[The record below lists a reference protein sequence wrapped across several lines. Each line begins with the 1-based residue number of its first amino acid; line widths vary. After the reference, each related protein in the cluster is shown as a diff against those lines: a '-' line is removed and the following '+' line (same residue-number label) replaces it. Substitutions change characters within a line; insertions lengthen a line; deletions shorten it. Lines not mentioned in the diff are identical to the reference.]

1 MEHKYIQTAIDYK
14 KNVAGKFV
22 LVEGAKLKQRIDGE
36 RFAVTRKI
44 DGHMQVVFYVDGQVT
59 EQLEPSSSLERPS
72 RDGTRRSQVFMLN
85 ANGKEKASEGLKCL
99 DAFAEAVKAAG
110 LKQAIIAAEL
120 YLPRPEGRPRCGD
133 VQAALADD
141 AKRDQ
146 LALAPFDIVEL
157 DGEKWQAEH
166 YADTHNKLCTIFQ
179 NEQVKP
185 VQNRNASSKDE
196 VQEIFDEWVGGE
208 GAEGL
213 VVHSESPIV
222 WKVKERHTIDA
233 AVIGYTTAE
242 RGIRDL
248 MFAVRR
254 PDGLFQMFVL
264 GSTGLTD
271 EQRADI
277 AQRLSTKHVES
288 QYVLSD
294 SRGIAYQMVKPELVF
309 EISVLELVARGN
321 DDKIKMNPLLRY
333 LPSPVGEGPGGEAGW
348 LMEGTTPGVT
358 ALGITLERE
367 RTDKQPTETDVR
379 ISQLTDIC
387 PFEEVENSKLS
398 TLNSQLLERHV
409 YKKVSG
415 EKVMLHKF
423 LLWKTNK
430 EQSGRYPA
438 YIIYHT
444 DYSSARKEMIKR
456 DMLYS
461 NDEQQ
466 IRDLLAAE
474 IADNVKKGWEEV

>member
-1 MEHKYIQTAIDYK
+1 MIEQKYIQDAIDYK

-22 LVEGAKLKQRIDGE
+22 LVEGAKLKQRIDGQ

-44 DGHMQVVFYVDGQVT
+44 DGHMQVVFFVDGN
-59 EQLEPSSSLERPS
+59 
-72 RDGTRRSQVFMLN
+72 VFMLN
-85 ANGKEKASEGLKCL
+85 ASGKERASGLKCL

-120 YLPRPEGRPRCGD
+120 YLPRDGGRPRCGD

-146 LALAPFDIVEL
+146 LALAPFDIIEL
-157 DGEKWQAEH
+157 DGEAWKASH

-185 VQNRNASSKDE
+185 VQMRNASSNDE
-196 VQEIFDEWVGGE
+196 VQQIYEEWVEGE

-222 WKVKERHTIDA
+222 WKVKTRHTIDA
-233 AVIGYTTAE
+233 AVIGYTTAD

-254 PDGLFQMFVL
+254 PDGLFQMFAL
-264 GSTGLTD
+264 GSTGMTD
-271 EQRADI
+271 EDRADI
-277 AQRLSTKHVES
+277 AKRLSEKHVES

-321 DDKIKMNPLLRY
+321 DDKVKMNPLLKY
-333 LPSPVGEGPGGEAGW
+333 DEAQGW
-348 LMEGTTPGVT
+348 LMKSTTPGVSV
-358 ALGITLERE
+358 LGITLERE
-367 RTDKQPTETDVR
+367 RTDKQPNETDVR

-387 PFEEVENSKLS
+387 PFEEPEGGKAEMAKSE
-398 TLNSQLLERHV
+398 LLERHV

-438 YIIYHT
+438 YVFYHT

-456 DMLYS
+456 DMAYS
-461 NDEQQ
+461 SDEQQ
-466 IRDLLAAE
+466 IRDILAAE
-474 IADNVKKGWEEV
+474 IADNIKKGWEEVK

>member
-1 MEHKYIQTAIDYK
+1 MEQKYIQTAIDYK
-14 KNVAGKFV
+14 KNIAGKFV
-22 LVEGAKLKQRIDGE
+22 LVEGAKLKQRVEGE
-36 RFAVTRKI
+36 RISVTKKI
-44 DGHMQVVFYVDGQVT
+44 DGHLQVVFWQDG
-59 EQLEPSSSLERPS
+59 S
-72 RDGTRRSQVFMLN
+72 VFMLN
-85 ANGKEKASEGLKCL
+85 ASGKQKAESLKCL
-99 DAFAEAVKAAG
+99 DAFAEAMNAAG
-110 LKQAIIAAEL
+110 VKSATIAAEL
-120 YLPRPEGRPRCGD
+120 YLPRPDGRPRCGD
-133 VQAALADD
+133 VAAALADD
-141 AKRDQ
+141 AKRNE
-146 LALAPFDIVEL
+146 LCLAPFDIIEL
-157 DGEKWQAEH
+157 DGEQWKAQH
-166 YADTHNKLCTIFQ
+166 YSETHNKLCTIFSD
-179 NEQVKP
+179 EKVKP
-185 VQNRNASSKDE
+185 VQMRNASNHDE
-196 VQEIFDEWVGGE
+196 VQEIYDEWVVGE

-213 VVHSESPIV
+213 VVHSESPMV
-222 WKVKERHTIDA
+222 WKVKPRHTIDA
-233 AVIGYTTAE
+233 AVIGYTTAD

-264 GSTGLTD
+264 GSTGLKD
-271 EQRADI
+271 EERADI
-277 AQRLSTKHVES
+277 AKRLGEKHVES

-333 LPSPVGEGPGGEAGW
+333 DEQQGW
-348 LMEGTTPGVT
+348 LMEGTTPGVV
-358 ALGITLERE
+358 ALGITIDQE
-367 RTDKQPTETDVR
+367 RTDKQPNETDVR

-387 PFEEVENSKLS
+387 PFEEPEGGKAELAKSE
-398 TLNSQLLERHV
+398 LLERHV

-444 DYSSARKEMIKR
+444 DFSSSRKEMIKR

-474 IADNVKKGWEEV
+474 IADNVKKGWEEVK

>member
-1 MEHKYIQTAIDYK
+1 MIDQKYIQTAIDYK

-22 LVEGAKLKQRIDGE
+22 LVEGAKLKQRVDGQ

-44 DGHMQVVFYVDGQVT
+44 DGHMQVVFFVDG
-59 EQLEPSSSLERPS
+59 
-72 RDGTRRSQVFMLN
+72 QVFMLN
-85 ANGKEKASEGLKCL
+85 ASGKQKAEQLKCL

-110 LKQAIIAAEL
+110 VKKAIIAAEL
-120 YLPRPEGRPRCGD
+120 YLPREGGRPRCGD

-157 DGEKWQAEH
+157 DGEAWKAEH

-179 NEQVKP
+179 NEQVRP
-185 VQNRNASSKDE
+185 VQMRNATSNDE
-196 VQEIFDEWVGGE
+196 VKEIYEEWVEGE

-222 WKVKERHTIDA
+222 WKVKTRHTIDA
-233 AVIGYTTAE
+233 AVIGYTTAD

-271 EQRADI
+271 EERVDI
-277 AQRLSTKHVES
+277 AKRLNEKHVES

-309 EISVLELVARGN
+309 EINVLELVARGN
-321 DDKIKMNPLLRY
+321 DDKIKMNPLLKY
-333 LPSPVGEGPGGEAGW
+333 DEAQGW
-348 LMEGTTPGVT
+348 LMEGVTPGVV
-358 ALGITLERE
+358 ALGITIDHERA
-367 RTDKQPTETDVR
+367 DKQPSETDVR

-387 PFEEVENSKLS
+387 PFEEPDSSSSATSVPSE
-398 TLNSQLLERHV
+398 LLERHV

-444 DYSSARKEMIKR
+444 DFSSGRKEMIKR

-466 IRDLLAAE
+466 IRELLAAE
-474 IADNVKKGWEEV
+474 IADNIKKGWEEV

>member
-1 MEHKYIQTAIDYK
+1 MEQKYIQAAIDYK
-14 KNVAGKFV
+14 KNIAGKFV
-22 LVEGAKLKQRIDGE
+22 LVEGAKLKQRVEGE
-36 RFAVTRKI
+36 RICVTKKI
-44 DGHMQVVFYVDGQVT
+44 DGHLQVVFWQDG
-59 EQLEPSSSLERPS
+59 S
-72 RDGTRRSQVFMLN
+72 VFMLN
-85 ANGKEKASEGLKCL
+85 ASGKQRAENLKCL
-99 DAFAEAVKAAG
+99 DAFAEMMKADGVKSAT
-110 LKQAIIAAEL
+110 IAAEL
-120 YLPRPEGRPRCGD
+120 YLPREEGRPRNGD
-133 VQAALADD
+133 VNKALADD
-141 AKRDQ
+141 ALKDQ
-146 LALAPFDIVEL
+146 LCLAPFDIIEL
-157 DGEKWQAEH
+157 DGNLWKAEH
-166 YADTHNKLCTIFQ
+166 YSETHNKLCSIFL

-185 VQNRNASSKDE
+185 VQMRNASNDEE
-196 VQEIFDEWVGGE
+196 VQEIYDEWVVGE

-213 VVHSESPIV
+213 VIHSESPIV
-222 WKVKERHTIDA
+222 WKVKPRHTIDA
-233 AVIGYTTAE
+233 VVIGYTTTD

-248 MFAVRR
+248 MLAVRR
-254 PDGLFQMFVL
+254 EDGLFQMFVI

-333 LPSPVGEGPGGEAGW
+333 LPSPVGEGAGGEAGW
-348 LMEGTTPGVT
+348 LMEGTTPGVV
-358 ALGITLERE
+358 ALGITIDQE
-367 RTDKQPTETDVR
+367 RTDKQPNETDVR

-387 PFEEVENSKLS
+387 PFEEPEGGKAELAKSELI
-398 TLNSQLLERHV
+398 ERHV

-444 DYSSARKEMIKR
+444 DFSSSRKELIKR

-474 IADNVKKGWEEV
+474 IEDNIKKGWEEV

>member
-1 MEHKYIQTAIDYK
+1 MANNAMEQKYIQTAIDYK

-44 DGHMQVVFYVDGQVT
+44 DGHMQVVFFVDG
-59 EQLEPSSSLERPS
+59 
-72 RDGTRRSQVFMLN
+72 QVFMLN
-85 ANGKEKASEGLKCL
+85 ANGKQKAEQLKCL

-110 LKQAIIAAEL
+110 LKQAVIAAEL

-157 DGEKWQAEH
+157 DGEKWHAEH
-166 YADTHNKLCTIFQ
+166 YNDTHNKLCTIFQ

-185 VQNRNASSKDE
+185 VQKRNASSKDE
-196 VQEIFDEWVGGE
+196 VQEIFDEWVGVE

-213 VVHSESPIV
+213 VVHCESPIV

-233 AVIGYTTAE
+233 AVIGYTTAD

-321 DDKIKMNPLLRY
+321 DDKIRMNPLLRY
-333 LPSPVGEGPGGEAGW
+333 DDRAGW
-348 LMEGTTPGVT
+348 LMEGTTPGVSV
-358 ALGITLERE
+358 LGITVERE
-367 RTDKQPTETDVR
+367 RTDKQPNETDVR

-387 PFEEVENSKLS
+387 PFEESGGGKAELAKSELI
-398 TLNSQLLERHV
+398 ERHV

-438 YIIYHT
+438 YIIFHT
-444 DYSSARKEMIKR
+444 DFSSARKELIKR

-474 IADNVKKGWEEV
+474 IAANVKKGWEEV

>member
-1 MEHKYIQTAIDYK
+1 MIEQKYIQTAIDYK

-44 DGHMQVVFYVDGQVT
+44 DGHMQVVFYVDGQV
-59 EQLEPSSSLERPS
+59 
-72 RDGTRRSQVFMLN
+72 FMLN
-85 ANGKEKASEGLKCL
+85 ANGKQKAEKLKCL

-110 LKQAIIAAEL
+110 LKQAVIAAEL

-157 DGEKWQAEH
+157 DGEKWHAEH

-185 VQNRNASSKDE
+185 VQMRNASSNDE
-196 VQEIFDEWVGGE
+196 VQQIYEEWVECE

-213 VVHSESPIV
+213 VVHSEAPIV
-222 WKVKERHTIDA
+222 WKVKTRHTIDA

-321 DDKIKMNPLLRY
+321 DDKIKMNPLLKFD
-333 LPSPVGEGPGGEAGW
+333 EAQGW
-348 LMEGTTPGVT
+348 LMEGTTPGVS
-358 ALGITLERE
+358 ALGITIDQE
-367 RTDKQPTETDVR
+367 RTDKQPNEIDVR
-379 ISQLTDIC
+379 ISQLIDIC
-387 PFEEVENSKLS
+387 PFEEPEGVSAKLEKS
-398 TLNSQLLERHV
+398 ELLERHV

-415 EKVMLHKF
+415 AKVMLHKF

-438 YIIYHT
+438 FIIYHT
-444 DYSSARKEMIKR
+444 DYSSSRKEMIKR

-474 IADNVKKGWEEV
+474 IADNVKKGWEEVK

>member
-1 MEHKYIQTAIDYK
+1 MEQKYIQTAIDYK

-44 DGHMQVVFYVDGQVT
+44 DGHMQVVFYVDGQV
-59 EQLEPSSSLERPS
+59 
-72 RDGTRRSQVFMLN
+72 FMLN
-85 ANGKEKASEGLKCL
+85 ANGKQKAEKLKCL
-99 DAFAEAVKAAG
+99 DVFAESVKAAG
-110 LKQAIIAAEL
+110 LKQAVIAAEL

-133 VQAALADD
+133 VQAALAND
-141 AKRDQ
+141 AKRDL
-146 LALAPFDIVEL
+146 LALAPFDIIEL
-157 DGEKWQAEH
+157 DGEAWKAEN

-185 VQNRNASSKDE
+185 VQMRNAFSNDE
-196 VQEIFDEWVGGE
+196 VQQIYEEWVEGE
-208 GAEGL
+208 CAEGL
-213 VVHSESPIV
+213 VVHSEAPIV
-222 WKVKERHTIDA
+222 WKVKTRHTIDA
-233 AVIGYTTAE
+233 AVIGYTTAD

-294 SRGIAYQMVKPELVF
+294 SRGIAYQMVKPKLVF

-321 DDKIKMNPLLRY
+321 DDKIRMNPLLKY
-333 LPSPVGEGPGGEAGW
+333 DEAQGW
-348 LMEGTTPGVT
+348 LMEGTTPGVS

-367 RTDKQPTETDVR
+367 RTDKQPTESDVR

-387 PFEEVENSKLS
+387 PFEEVEKSQTSNLK
-398 TLNSQLLERHV
+398 SQLLERHV

-415 EKVMLHKF
+415 AKVMLHKF

-461 NDEQQ
+461 DDEQQ

-474 IADNVKKGWEEV
+474 IADNVKKGWEKV

>member
-1 MEHKYIQTAIDYK
+1 M
-14 KNVAGKFV
+14 
-22 LVEGAKLKQRIDGE
+22 
-36 RFAVTRKI
+36 
-44 DGHMQVVFYVDGQVT
+44 
-59 EQLEPSSSLERPS
+59 
-72 RDGTRRSQVFMLN
+72 
-85 ANGKEKASEGLKCL
+85 
-99 DAFAEAVKAAG
+99 
-110 LKQAIIAAEL
+110 
-120 YLPRPEGRPRCGD
+120 
-133 VQAALADD
+133 
-141 AKRDQ
+141 
-146 LALAPFDIVEL
+146 
-157 DGEKWQAEH
+157 
-166 YADTHNKLCTIFQ
+166 
-179 NEQVKP
+179 
-185 VQNRNASSKDE
+185 
-196 VQEIFDEWVGGE
+196 
-208 GAEGL
+208 
-213 VVHSESPIV
+213 
-222 WKVKERHTIDA
+222 KERHTIDA
-233 AVIGYTTAE
+233 AVIGYTTAD

-254 PDGLFQMFVL
+254 PDGLFQMFFL

-321 DDKIKMNPLLRY
+321 DDKIKMNPLLKY
-333 LPSPVGEGPGGEAGW
+333 DEAQGW
-348 LMEGTTPGVT
+348 LMEGVTPGVS
-358 ALGITLERE
+358 ALGITIDQE
-367 RTDKQPTETDVR
+367 RTDKQPNETDVR

-387 PFEEVENSKLS
+387 PFEEDPNLQLS
-398 TLNSQLLERHV
+398 TLNSQLSTILERHV
-409 YKKVSG
+409 YRKVSG

-444 DYSSARKEMIKR
+444 DFSSSRKELIKR

-474 IADNVKKGWEEV
+474 IADNIKKGWEEIK

>member
-1 MEHKYIQTAIDYK
+1 MIEQKYIQTAIDYK

-22 LVEGAKLKQRIDGE
+22 LVEGAKLKQRIDGQ

-44 DGHMQVVFYVDGQVT
+44 DGHMQVVFYVDN
-59 EQLEPSSSLERPS
+59 
-72 RDGTRRSQVFMLN
+72 QVFMLN
-85 ANGKEKASEGLKCL
+85 ANGREKASEGLKCL
-99 DAFAEAVKAAG
+99 NAFAEAVKAAG

-120 YLPRPEGRPRCGD
+120 YLPREGGRPRCGD
-133 VQAALADD
+133 VQAALAERLRVVERSSGID

-146 LALAPFDIVEL
+146 LALAPFDIIEL
-157 DGEKWQAEH
+157 DGEAWKAEH

-185 VQNRNASSKDE
+185 VQMRNASSNDE
-196 VQEIFDEWVGGE
+196 VQQIYEEWVEGE

-213 VVHSESPIV
+213 VAHSESPIV

-233 AVIGYTTAE
+233 AVIGYTTAD

-264 GSTGLTD
+264 GSTGMHD
-271 EQRADI
+271 EERADI
-277 AQRLSTKHVES
+277 AKRLSEKHVES

-321 DDKIKMNPLLRY
+321 DDKIKMNPLLKY
-333 LPSPVGEGPGGEAGW
+333 DEDQGW
-348 LMEGTTPGVT
+348 LMESTTPGVSV
-358 ALGITLERE
+358 LGITLERE
-367 RTDKQPTETDVR
+367 RTDKQPNETDVR

-387 PFEEVENSKLS
+387 PFEEVEKSQTSNLK
-398 TLNSQLLERHV
+398 SQLLERHV

-444 DYSSARKEMIKR
+444 DYSSSRKEMIKR

>member
-1 MEHKYIQTAIDYK
+1 MMDQKYIQTAIDYK

-22 LVEGAKLKQRIDGE
+22 LVEGAKLKQRIDGQ

-44 DGHMQVVFYVDGQVT
+44 DGHMQVVFFVDGQV
-59 EQLEPSSSLERPS
+59 L
-72 RDGTRRSQVFMLN
+72 MLN
-85 ANGKEKASEGLKCL
+85 ANGKQKAEKLKCL

-110 LKQAIIAAEL
+110 LKQAVIAAEL
-120 YLPRPEGRPRCGD
+120 YLSRPEGRPRCGD
-133 VQAALADD
+133 VQAALAERLRVGERSSGID

-146 LALAPFDIVEL
+146 LALAPFDIIEL
-157 DGEKWQAEH
+157 DGEAWKAEH

-185 VQNRNASSKDE
+185 VQMRNASSNDE
-196 VQEIFDEWVGGE
+196 VQQIYEEWVEGE

-213 VVHSESPIV
+213 VVHSEAPIV

-233 AVIGYTTAE
+233 AVIGYTTAD

-254 PDGLFQMFVL
+254 PDGLFQLFVL
-264 GSTGLTD
+264 GSTGLKD
-271 EQRADI
+271 EERADI
-277 AQRLSTKHVES
+277 AKRLGEKHVES

-309 EISVLELVARGN
+309 EISVLELVVRGN
-321 DDKIKMNPLLRY
+321 DDKIKMNPLLKY
-333 LPSPVGEGPGGEAGW
+333 DEAQGW
-348 LMEGTTPGVT
+348 LMESTTPGVSV
-358 ALGITLERE
+358 LGITLERE
-367 RTDKQPTETDVR
+367 RTDKQPNETDVR

-387 PFEEVENSKLS
+387 PFEEPEGGSALS
-398 TLNSQLLERHV
+398 RQPSTLLERHV

-415 EKVMLHKF
+415 AKVMLHKF

-474 IADNVKKGWEEV
+474 IADNVKKGWEKYNIIKPHDV

>member
-1 MEHKYIQTAIDYK
+1 MIEQKYIQTAIDYK

-22 LVEGAKLKQRIDGE
+22 LVEGAKLKQRIDGQ

-44 DGHMQVVFYVDGQVT
+44 DGHMQVVFFVDGQVT
-59 EQLEPSSSLERPS
+59 EQREPSNSLERPS

-85 ANGKEKASEGLKCL
+85 ANGREKASEGLKCL
-99 DAFAEAVKAAG
+99 DTFAEAVKAAG

-120 YLPRPEGRPRCGD
+120 YLPSPRPRCGD

-141 AKRDQ
+141 TKRDQ
-146 LALAPFDIVEL
+146 LALAPFDIIEL
-157 DGEKWQAEH
+157 DGEAWKAEH
-166 YADTHNKLCTIFQ
+166 YVDTHNKLCTIFQ

-185 VQNRNASSKDE
+185 VQMRNASSNDE
-196 VQEIFDEWVGGE
+196 VQQIYEEWVESE

-213 VVHSESPIV
+213 VVHSEAPIV
-222 WKVKERHTIDA
+222 WKVKTRHTIDA
-233 AVIGYTTAE
+233 AVIGYTTAD

-254 PDGLFQMFVL
+254 PDGFFQMFVL
-264 GSTGLTD
+264 GSTGLKD
-271 EQRADI
+271 EERADI
-277 AQRLSTKHVES
+277 AKRLGEKHVES

-321 DDKIKMNPLLRY
+321 DDKIKMNPLLKY
-333 LPSPVGEGPGGEAGW
+333 DEAQGW
-348 LMEGTTPGVT
+348 LMEGTTPGVVG
-358 ALGITLERE
+358 LGITIDQE
-367 RTDKQPTETDVR
+367 RTDKQPNETDVR

-387 PFEEVENSKLS
+387 PFEEPDANSQKL
-398 TLNSQLLERHV
+398 TAKSQLLERHV

-415 EKVMLHKF
+415 AKVMLHKF

-444 DYSSARKEMIKR
+444 DYSSGRKEMIKR

-461 NDEQQ
+461 NEEQQ

-474 IADNVKKGWEEV
+474 IADNVKKGWEKI

>member
-1 MEHKYIQTAIDYK
+1 MEQKYIQTAIDYK
-14 KNVAGKFV
+14 KNIAGKFV
-22 LVEGAKLKQRIDGE
+22 LVEGAKLKQRVEGE
-36 RFAVTRKI
+36 RLCVTKKI
-44 DGHMQVVFYVDGQVT
+44 DGHLQVVFWQDG
-59 EQLEPSSSLERPS
+59 
-72 RDGTRRSQVFMLN
+72 QVFMLN
-85 ANGKEKASEGLKCL
+85 ASGKQKAEKLKCL
-99 DAFAEAVKAAG
+99 DAFAEAMKAAG
-110 LKQAIIAAEL
+110 VKSATIAAEL
-120 YLPRPEGRPRCGD
+120 YLPRPDGRPRCGD
-133 VQAALADD
+133 VAAALADD
-141 AKRDQ
+141 AKRDE
-146 LALAPFDIVEL
+146 LSLAPFDIIEL
-157 DGEKWQAEH
+157 DGEPWKVEH
-166 YADTHNKLCTIFQ
+166 YSETYKKLEKLFIVESLKLKVESSLVT
-179 NEQVKP
+179 P
-185 VQNRNASSKDE
+185 VQMRNATNHDE
-196 VQEIFDEWVGGE
+196 VQEIYDEWVVGE

-213 VVHSESPIV
+213 VVHSESPMV
-222 WKVKERHTIDA
+222 WKVKPRHTIDA
-233 AVIGYTTAE
+233 AVIGYTTAD

-333 LPSPVGEGPGGEAGW
+333 LPSPVGEGAGGEAGW
-348 LMEGTTPGVT
+348 LMEGTTPGVV
-358 ALGITLERE
+358 ALGITIDQE
-367 RTDKQPTETDVR
+367 RTDKQPNETDVR

-387 PFEEVENSKLS
+387 PFEEPEGGKAELAKSE
-398 TLNSQLLERHV
+398 LLERHV

-474 IADNVKKGWEEV
+474 IADNIKKGWEKV

>member
-1 MEHKYIQTAIDYK
+1 MIEQKYIQTAIDYK

-44 DGHMQVVFYVDGQVT
+44 DGHMQVVFFVDGN
-59 EQLEPSSSLERPS
+59 
-72 RDGTRRSQVFMLN
+72 VFMLN
-85 ANGKEKASEGLKCL
+85 ASGKERASGLNCL
-99 DAFAEAVKAAG
+99 DVFAEAVKAAG

-120 YLPRPEGRPRCGD
+120 YLPREGGRPRCGD

-157 DGEKWQAEH
+157 DGEKWHAEH

-185 VQNRNASSKDE
+185 VQMRNASSNDE

-213 VVHSESPIV
+213 VVHSESHIV

-233 AVIGYTTAE
+233 AVIGYTTAD

-321 DDKIKMNPLLRY
+321 DDKIKMNPLLKY
-333 LPSPVGEGPGGEAGW
+333 DQEAGW
-348 LMEGTTPGVT
+348 LMEGTTPGVS

-367 RTDKQPTETDVR
+367 RTDKQPTESDVR

-387 PFEEVENSKLS
+387 PFEELDGGSAHLEKSE
-398 TLNSQLLERHV
+398 LLERHV

-415 EKVMLHKF
+415 AKVMLHKF

-444 DYSSARKEMIKR
+444 DFSSSRKELIKR

-474 IADNVKKGWEEV
+474 IADNIKKGWEEIK

>member
-1 MEHKYIQTAIDYK
+1 MIEQKYIQTAIDYK

-22 LVEGAKLKQRIDGE
+22 LVEGAKLKQRIDGQ

-44 DGHMQVVFYVDGQVT
+44 DGHMQVVFYVDGQV
-59 EQLEPSSSLERPS
+59 
-72 RDGTRRSQVFMLN
+72 FMLN
-85 ANGKEKASEGLKCL
+85 ANGKQKAEKLKCL
-99 DAFAEAVKAAG
+99 DAFSEAVKAAG
-110 LKQAIIAAEL
+110 LKQAVIAAEL

-133 VQAALADD
+133 VQAALAERLRVGERSSGID

-146 LALAPFDIVEL
+146 LVLAPFDIIEL
-157 DGEKWQAEH
+157 DEEKWHAEH

-185 VQNRNASSKDE
+185 VQMRNASSKDE
-196 VQEIFDEWVGGE
+196 VQEIFDEWVGDE

-213 VVHSESPIV
+213 VVHSEAPIV
-222 WKVKERHTIDA
+222 WKVKTRHTIDA

-264 GSTGLTD
+264 GSTGLKD
-271 EQRADI
+271 EERADI
-277 AQRLSTKHVES
+277 AKRLGEKHVES

-321 DDKIKMNPLLRY
+321 DDKIKMNPLLKY
-333 LPSPVGEGPGGEAGW
+333 DEAQGW
-348 LMEGTTPGVT
+348 LMEGVTPGVV
-358 ALGITLERE
+358 ALGITIDHE
-367 RTDKQPTETDVR
+367 RTDKQPNETDVR

-387 PFEEVENSKLS
+387 PFEEPEGGKAELAKSE
-398 TLNSQLLERHV
+398 LLERHV

-444 DYSSARKEMIKR
+444 DYSSSRKELIKR

-474 IADNVKKGWEEV
+474 IADNVKKGWEKV

>member
-1 MEHKYIQTAIDYK
+1 MEQKYIQTAIDYK

-22 LVEGAKLKQRIDGE
+22 LVEGAKLKQRVAGE

-44 DGHMQVVFYVDGQVT
+44 DGHMQVVFYVDGQV
-59 EQLEPSSSLERPS
+59 
-72 RDGTRRSQVFMLN
+72 FMLN
-85 ANGKEKASEGLKCL
+85 SSGKERAKNLKCL
-99 DAFAEAVKAAG
+99 DVFADAVKTAG
-110 LKQAIIAAEL
+110 LKQAVIAAEL
-120 YLPRPEGRPRCGD
+120 YLPRPEGRPRCGE
-133 VQAALADD
+133 VQTALVDD
-141 AKRDQ
+141 AKRDL
-146 LALAPFDIVEL
+146 LALAPFDIVEI
-157 DGEKWQAEH
+157 DGEKWHAEH
-166 YADTHNKLCTIFQ
+166 YADTHNKLCTIFKSQ
-179 NEQVKP
+179 TSNLNSQITP
-185 VQNRNASSKDE
+185 VQMRNASSVDE
-196 VQEIFDEWVGGE
+196 VKEIYDEWVVGE

-222 WKVKERHTIDA
+222 WKVKTRHTIDA
-233 AVIGYTTAE
+233 AVIGYTTSE
-242 RGIRDL
+242 LGVRDL
-248 MFAVRR
+248 MFAVLR

-277 AQRLSTKHVES
+277 AQRLSTRHVES

-294 SRGIAYQMVKPELVF
+294 SRGVAYQMVKPEMVF
-309 EISVLELVARGN
+309 EISMLELIARGN
-321 DDKIKMNPLLRY
+321 DDKIRMNPLLKY
-333 LPSPVGEGPGGEAGW
+333 DEAQGW
-348 LMEGTTPGVT
+348 LMEGNTPGVSV
-358 ALGITLERE
+358 LGITIDRE
-367 RTDKQPTETDVR
+367 RTDKQANETDVR

-387 PFEEVENSKLS
+387 PFEEVEKSQTSNLK
-398 TLNSQLLERHV
+398 SQLLERHV

-415 EKVMLHKF
+415 AKVMLHKF

-444 DYSSARKEMIKR
+444 DFSSGRKEMIKR

-474 IADNVKKGWEEV
+474 IADNVKKGWEEVK

>member
-1 MEHKYIQTAIDYK
+1 MIEQKYIQTAIDYK

-36 RFAVTRKI
+36 KFAVTRKI
-44 DGHMQVVFYVDGQVT
+44 DGHMQVVFYVDGQV
-59 EQLEPSSSLERPS
+59 
-72 RDGTRRSQVFMLN
+72 FMLN
-85 ANGKEKASEGLKCL
+85 ANGKQKAEHLKCL

-120 YLPRPEGRPRCGD
+120 YLPSEGGRPRCGD
-133 VQAALADD
+133 VQAALAND

-146 LALAPFDIVEL
+146 LALAPFDIIEL
-157 DGEKWQAEH
+157 DGEAWKAEH
-166 YADTHNKLCTIFQ
+166 YADTHNKLCAIFNSQ
-179 NEQVKP
+179 LIQP
-185 VQNRNASSKDE
+185 VQIRSASSIDE
-196 VQEIFDEWVGGE
+196 VKEIYDEWVEGE

-222 WKVKERHTIDA
+222 WKVKTRHTIDA
-233 AVIGYTTAE
+233 AVIGYTTAD

-248 MFAVRR
+248 MFAARR
-254 PDGLFQMFVL
+254 PDGLFQMFAL
-264 GSTGLTD
+264 GSTGMTD
-271 EQRADI
+271 EDRADI
-277 AQRLSTKHVES
+277 AKRLSEKHVES

-294 SRGIAYQMVKPELVF
+294 SRGIAYQMVKPEMVF

-321 DDKIKMNPLLRY
+321 DDKIKMNPLLKY
-333 LPSPVGEGPGGEAGW
+333 DEAQGW
-348 LMEGTTPGVT
+348 LMESTTPGVSV
-358 ALGITLERE
+358 LGITLERE
-367 RTDKQPTETDVR
+367 RTDKQPNETDVR

-387 PFEEVENSKLS
+387 PFEEPDANGQKPMAK
-398 TLNSQLLERHV
+398 SQLLERHV

-444 DYSSARKEMIKR
+444 DFSSSRKELIKR

-474 IADNVKKGWEEV
+474 IADNIKKGWEEVN

>member
-1 MEHKYIQTAIDYK
+1 MEQKYIQTAIDYK

-36 RFAVTRKI
+36 SFAVTRKI
-44 DGHMQVVFYVDGQVT
+44 DGHMQVVFFVDGQVT
-59 EQLEPSSSLERPS
+59 EQREPSSSLERPS

-85 ANGKEKASEGLKCL
+85 ASGKERAKDLKCL
-99 DAFAEAVKAAG
+99 DAFSEAVKAAG

-120 YLPRPEGRPRCGD
+120 YLPREGGRPRCGD

-146 LALAPFDIVEL
+146 LALAPFDIIEL
-157 DGEKWQAEH
+157 DGEAWKAEH

-185 VQNRNASSKDE
+185 VQMRNASSNDE
-196 VQEIFDEWVGGE
+196 VQQIYEEWVEGE

-213 VVHSESPIV
+213 VVHSEAPIV
-222 WKVKERHTIDA
+222 WKVKTRHTIDA
-233 AVIGYTTAE
+233 AVIGYTTAD

-254 PDGLFQMFVL
+254 PDGLFQMFAL
-264 GSTGLTD
+264 GSTGMTD
-271 EQRADI
+271 EDRADI
-277 AQRLSTKHVES
+277 AKRLSEKHVES

-321 DDKIKMNPLLRY
+321 DDKIKMNPLLKY
-333 LPSPVGEGPGGEAGW
+333 DEAQGW
-348 LMEGTTPGVT
+348 LMEGTTPGVV
-358 ALGITLERE
+358 ALGITIAQE
-367 RTDKQPTETDVR
+367 RTDKQPNETDVR

-387 PFEEVENSKLS
+387 PFEEPDANSQKL
-398 TLNSQLLERHV
+398 TAKSQLLERHV

-430 EQSGRYPA
+430 EKSGRYPA

-474 IADNVKKGWEEV
+474 IADNVKKGWEKI

>member
-1 MEHKYIQTAIDYK
+1 MEQKYIQFAIDYK
-14 KNVAGKFV
+14 KNIAGKFV
-22 LVEGAKLKQRIDGE
+22 LVEGAKLKQRVEGE
-36 RFAVTRKI
+36 RICVTKKI
-44 DGHMQVVFYVDGQVT
+44 DGHLQVVFWQD
-59 EQLEPSSSLERPS
+59 
-72 RDGTRRSQVFMLN
+72 SQAFMLN
-85 ANGKEKASEGLKCL
+85 ASGKQRAESLRCL
-99 DAFAEAVKAAG
+99 DAFAEAMKAAG
-110 LKQAIIAAEL
+110 VKSATIAAEL
-120 YLPRPEGRPRCGD
+120 YLPREEGRPRNGD
-133 VQAALADD
+133 VNKALADD
-141 AKRDQ
+141 ALKDQ
-146 LALAPFDIVEL
+146 LCLAPFDIIEL
-157 DGEKWQAEH
+157 DGNPWKAEH
-166 YADTHNKLCTIFQ
+166 YSETHNKLCTIFTVDM
-179 NEQVKP
+179 VKP
-185 VQNRNASSKDE
+185 VQMRNASNDDE
-196 VQEIFDEWVGGE
+196 VQEIYDEWVVGE

-213 VVHSESPIV
+213 VIHSESPIV
-222 WKVKERHTIDA
+222 WKVKPRHTIDA
-233 AVIGYTTAE
+233 VVIGYTTTD

-248 MFAVRR
+248 MLAVRR
-254 PDGLFQMFVL
+254 EDGLFQMFVL

-271 EQRADI
+271 DDRADI
-277 AQRLSTKHVES
+277 AKRLSEKHVES

-309 EISVLELVARGN
+309 EISVLELVVRGN
-321 DDKIKMNPLLRY
+321 DDKIKMNPLLKY
-333 LPSPVGEGPGGEAGW
+333 DEAQGW

-367 RTDKQPTETDVR
+367 RADKQPNETDVR

-387 PFEEVENSKLS
+387 PFEEPEGGSALS
-398 TLNSQLLERHV
+398 RQPSTLLERHV

-415 EKVMLHKF
+415 AKVMLHKF

-444 DYSSARKEMIKR
+444 DYSSGRKEMIKR

>member
-1 MEHKYIQTAIDYK
+1 MEQKYIQTAIDYK

-44 DGHMQVVFYVDGQVT
+44 DGHMQVVFYVDGQV
-59 EQLEPSSSLERPS
+59 
-72 RDGTRRSQVFMLN
+72 FMLN
-85 ANGKEKASEGLKCL
+85 ANGKQKAEQLKCL

-133 VQAALADD
+133 VQAALAD
-141 AKRDQ
+141 KRDQ

-185 VQNRNASSKDE
+185 VQMRNAASKDE

-233 AVIGYTTAE
+233 AVIGYTTAD

-321 DDKIKMNPLLRY
+321 DDKIKMNPLLKY
-333 LPSPVGEGPGGEAGW
+333 DEEAGW
-348 LMEGTTPGVT
+348 LMEGVTPGVV
-358 ALGITLERE
+358 ALGITIDHE
-367 RTDKQPTETDVR
+367 RTDKQPNETDVR
-379 ISQLTDIC
+379 ITQLTDIC
-387 PFEEVENSKLS
+387 PFEESEGGRAELAKSE
-398 TLNSQLLERHV
+398 LLERHV

-415 EKVMLHKF
+415 AKVMLHKF

-474 IADNVKKGWEEV
+474 IADNVKKGWEKVA

>member
-1 MEHKYIQTAIDYK
+1 MEQKYIQTAIDYK

-22 LVEGAKLKQRIDGE
+22 LVEGVKLKQRIDGE
-36 RFAVTRKI
+36 RFCVTRKI
-44 DGHMQVVFYVDGQVT
+44 DGHMQVVFYDGK
-59 EQLEPSSSLERPS
+59 
-72 RDGTRRSQVFMLN
+72 QVFMLN
-85 ANGKEKASEGLKCL
+85 ASGKERAKDLKCL
-99 DAFAEAVKAAG
+99 DVFAEAVKAVG
-110 LKQAIIAAEL
+110 LKQAIITAEL
-120 YLPRPEGRPRCGD
+120 YLPSPRPRCGD

-141 AKRDQ
+141 DKRNQ

-157 DGEKWQAEH
+157 DGEKWHAEH
-166 YADTHNKLCTIFQ
+166 YSDTHNKLCTIFQ

-185 VQNRNASSKDE
+185 VQMRNASSKDE

-233 AVIGYTTAE
+233 AAIGYTTAD

-294 SRGIAYQMVKPELVF
+294 SRGIAYQMVMPELVF

-321 DDKIKMNPLLRY
+321 DDKIKMNPLLKFD
-333 LPSPVGEGPGGEAGW
+333 EAQGW
-348 LMEGTTPGVT
+348 LMEGTTPGVS

-367 RTDKQPTETDVR
+367 RTDKQPNETDVR

-387 PFEEVENSKLS
+387 PFEEPGANNQQPIAK
-398 TLNSQLLERHV
+398 SQLLERHV

-415 EKVMLHKF
+415 AKVMLHKF

-438 YIIYHT
+438 YIIFHT
-444 DYSSARKEMIKR
+444 DYSSGRKEMIKR

-474 IADNVKKGWEEV
+474 IAANVKKGWEEV

>member
-1 MEHKYIQTAIDYK
+1 MEQKYIQTAIDYK

-44 DGHMQVVFYVDGQVT
+44 DGHMQVVFY
-59 EQLEPSSSLERPS
+59 
-72 RDGTRRSQVFMLN
+72 DGTQVLMLN
-85 ANGKEKASEGLKCL
+85 ANGKQKAEKLKCL

-110 LKQAIIAAEL
+110 LKQAVIAAEL

-133 VQAALADD
+133 VQAALAERLRVGERSSGID

-185 VQNRNASSKDE
+185 VQMRNASSNDE
-196 VQEIFDEWVGGE
+196 VQQIYEEWVEGE

-213 VVHSESPIV
+213 VVHSEAPIV
-222 WKVKERHTIDA
+222 WKVKPRHTIDA
-233 AVIGYTTAE
+233 AVIGYTTAD

-277 AQRLSTKHVES
+277 AQRLSMKHVES

-321 DDKIKMNPLLRY
+321 DDKIKMNPLLKY
-333 LPSPVGEGPGGEAGW
+333 DQEAGW
-348 LMEGTTPGVT
+348 LMEGTTPGVS
-358 ALGITLERE
+358 ALGITIERE
-367 RTDKQPTETDVR
+367 RTDKHPNETDVR

-387 PFEEVENSKLS
+387 PFEEPDANSQQPTAK
-398 TLNSQLLERHV
+398 SQLLERHV

-415 EKVMLHKF
+415 AKVMLHKF

-474 IADNVKKGWEEV
+474 IADNVKKGWEKV